1 MSVPSAFTQN
11 NLQARFNDE
20 IFAEL
25 LSVVGIPCKKTD
37 VENAKRLPFTPYS
50 CPPTDAVCY
59 LLMSLSMYLPTLEAE
74 LFLYD
79 GSASN
84 PIQMNAVSNCPFI
97 AKVQ

>member
-1 MSVPSAFTQN
+1 MN
-11 NLQARFNDE
+11 
-20 IFAEL
+20 
-25 LSVVGIPCKKTD
+25 
-37 VENAKRLPFTPYS
+37 
-50 CPPTDAVCY
+50 
-59 LLMSLSMYLPTLEAE
+59 LPTLEAE